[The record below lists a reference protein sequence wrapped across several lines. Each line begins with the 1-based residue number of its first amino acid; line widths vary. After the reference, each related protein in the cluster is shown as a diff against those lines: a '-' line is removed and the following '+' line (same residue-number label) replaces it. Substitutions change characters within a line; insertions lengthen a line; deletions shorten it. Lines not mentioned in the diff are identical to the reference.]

1 MCKPTQYAELPKDPF
16 YDRPYLMCTST
27 INHQSYVDDSKL
39 HLTFPVKAIDT
50 PTRQITEDLKKD
62 FSRGA
67 AKCACISGDM
77 LPHHHHFLCKK
88 KKISDNFFHTYVY
101 IDDVLIFLEREN

>member
-1 MCKPTQYAELPKDPF
+1 MIASSTNELALKRPGCVNLHAELRKDPF
-16 YDRPYLMCTST
+16 WDRPYLMCTST

-67 AKCACISGDM
+67 V
-77 LPHHHHFLCKK
+77 
-88 KKISDNFFHTYVY
+88 KIA
-101 IDDVLIFLEREN
+101 L